1 MSPIRLFSS
10 LLLAALSLPLT
21 GCGGTATNPNLV
33 PVTGTITLD
42 GKPLAGASVTFV
54 GIGATPGEGA
64 TGLTD
69 EAGKYELAHF
79 RAGAG
84 AMPGEYKVVIMKRVM
99 SDGSPIP
106 VGTLSIAELATRELL
121 PWRFSDYHQTQL
133 KANVAKDGPPIDF
146 QVTSR

>member
-1 MSPIRLFSS
+1 MSSVRLLFN
-10 LLLAALSLPLT
+10 LLLVAFSLSHT
-21 GCGGTATNPNLV
+21 GCGGIAANPNLV

-69 EAGKYELAHF
+69 DAGKYELAHF
-79 RAGAG
+79 RAGTG

-106 VGTLSIAELATRELL
+106 AGTLSIAELATRDLL
-121 PWRFSDYHQTQL
+121 PLRFSDYHQTQL
-133 KANVAKDGPPIDF
+133 KANVAKEGPPVDF
-146 QVTSR
+146 QIASR